1 MINFIII
8 LVFLALGL
16 LLQRVPAI
24 PKTTPKKLNW
34 IVLQIC
40 LPALALYYIPKVQ
53 WSNQLLYPILVA
65 WIIFI
70 LSWILFALLG
80 KQFGWSRKLTGCL
93 IICSGL
99 SNTSFIGFPII
110 TALYGDS
117 GMKTAILVDQPGSF
131 VVLSTLGVLV
141 AALYSKGQTSGV
153 QIIKKIAFFP
163 PFITFVVACL
173 MNIFDYDLLPL
184 LQQGLK
190 FLGGFVTPLA
200 LLSVGLQLKL
210 ERKSKHWRFLGLG
223 LFYKLLLAPAF
234 IYVLYVLILKQQ
246 SEVIEVA
253 LLEGAMSPMITASIL
268 ASSHGLKPKLC
279 SMMIGFGI
287 PISFFTLLFWYVVVH

>member
-1 MINFIII
+1 MINFFIII
-8 LVFLALGL
+8 VFLALGL
-16 LLQRVPAI
+16 ILQRLSFV
-24 PKTTPKKLNW
+24 PKTTPKKLNTV
-34 IVLQIC
+34 VLQIC

-53 WSNQLLYPILVA
+53 WSTELLFPILVA

-70 LSWILFALLG
+70 LSWITFGILG
-80 KQFGWSRKLTGCL
+80 IKLGWSRKLTGCL

-141 AALYSKGQTSGV
+141 AALYSKGQTNGA
-153 QIIKKIAFFP
+153 QIIKKIIFFP

-173 MNIFDYDLLPL
+173 MNVFDYDLLPF

-190 FLGGFVTPLA
+190 FIGGFVTPLA
-200 LLSVGLQLKL
+200 LLSVGLQLKF
-210 ERKSKHWRFLGLG
+210 ERKSKHWTFLGMG
-223 LFYKLLLAPAF
+223 LLYKLLLAPAI

-287 PISFFTLLFWYVVVH
+287 PISFFTLLFWYLVIH